1 MKSEHAEAF
10 LKSAY
15 DEVKNLSDKD
25 TWVEDLKANATTGV
39 VPSQWAFKV
48 KADSEGRPIRH
59 KGRVVLRGDLQ
70 EDDGLDNYSPVSG
83 WPAVRVF
90 LMLAYLMKWVTIT
103 IDFSNAFAQSD
114 LPKENPVWM
123 HIPRGFRSTLGS
135 DHCLKLQKSLYGHKR
150 APQLWFKHVGKA
162 FKKLGLTQSKCDE
175 CLWHGKDLVL
185 ITCVDDCGTCAPTRE
200 RIDEFNEVVVQDCK
214 TSFFLVKNAIL
225 PRRTRSHDRV
235 RKILVKTHANN
246 KQPPKAKA
254 QPGKVMGKQQ
264 RLDLSSEEDDSETK

>member
-1 MKSEHAEAF
+1 MMHDEVMKWSRLNLSADCMDNINLIKKAQSNPDLFSWDEAMKSEHAEAF

-39 VPSQWAFKV
+39 IPSQWVFKV
-48 KADSEGRPIRH
+48 KVDSEGRPIRH
-59 KGRVVLRGDLQ
+59 KGRVALRGDLQ

-103 IDFSNAFAQSD
+103 IDFSNAFVQSD

-135 DHCLKLQKSLYGHKR
+135 DYCLKLQKSLHGHKQ
-150 APQLWFKHVGKA
+150 APQLWCKHVGKA
-162 FKKLGLTQSKCDE
+162 
-175 CLWHGKDLVL
+175 L
-185 ITCVDDCGTCAPTRE
+185 ITCNRCIKC
-200 RIDEFNEVVVQDCK
+200 C
-214 TSFFLVKNAIL
+214 
-225 PRRTRSHDRV
+225 
-235 RKILVKTHANN
+235 
-246 KQPPKAKA
+246 
-254 QPGKVMGKQQ
+254 
-264 RLDLSSEEDDSETK
+264 